1 MTWLLLL
8 SFLAGIYLLF
18 LTGYRLFQSGKKF
31 SEAASKTGSL
41 LTELASYEK
50 VEPLAAKAAGPA
62 DLGQNLEARR
72 RLLRQRVR
80 RREERQRRLVNRI
93 REIDVDKRWS

>member
-1 MTWLLLL
+1 MSWLLLL

-31 SEAASKTGSL
+31 SVTAAKTGVL
-41 LTELASYEK
+41 LAELASYEK
-50 VEPLAAKAAGPA
+50 VEPAPAKAATQA
-62 DLGQNLEARR
+62 DFGRNLEARR
-72 RLLRQRVR
+72 RLVRQRAR
-80 RREERQRRLVNRI
+80 RREDRQRRLVNRI

>member
-8 SFLAGIYLLF
+8 SFFSGIYLLF
-18 LTGYRLFQSGKKF
+18 LTGYRLFQSGKKL
-31 SEAASKTGSL
+31 SEATSRTGGL
-41 LTELASYEK
+41 LTELANYER

-62 DLGQNLEARR
+62 DLDQNLEARR
-72 RLLRQRVR
+72 KLVRQRVR

>member
-8 SFLAGIYLLF
+8 SFLAGVYVLF
-18 LTGYRLFQSGKKF
+18 LAGYRLFQSGKNLSQVALKT
-31 SEAASKTGSL
+31 SEL

-50 VEPLAAKAAGPA
+50 VEPKPAEAVGSA
-62 DLGQNLEARR
+62 DLQRTLQARRKLVRQRARR
-72 RLLRQRVR
+72 R
-80 RREERQRRLVNRI
+80 EDRQRRLVNRI

>member
-8 SFLAGIYLLF
+8 SFFAGIYLLF
-18 LTGYRLFQSGKKF
+18 LTGYRLFQSGKKL
-31 SEAASKTGSL
+31 SEATSRTGGL
-41 LTELASYEK
+41 LTELANYER

-62 DLGQNLEARR
+62 DLDQNLEARR
-72 RLLRQRVR
+72 KLVRQRVR